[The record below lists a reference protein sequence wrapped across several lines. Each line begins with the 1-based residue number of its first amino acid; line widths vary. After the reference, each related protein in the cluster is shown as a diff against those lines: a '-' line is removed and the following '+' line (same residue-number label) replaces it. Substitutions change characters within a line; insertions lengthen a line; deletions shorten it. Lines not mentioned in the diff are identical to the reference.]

1 MKKLINDVQDVLD
14 EQLAGLAK
22 AHPSLTLHQDPVYVT
37 RADAPVAGKVALLS
51 GGGSGHEPM
60 HCGYIGQGMLS
71 GACPGEI
78 FTSPTPD
85 KIFECAMQ
93 VDGGEGVLLIIKN
106 YTGDILNFETAT
118 ELLHDSGVKVT
129 TVVIDDDVAVKDSL
143 YTAGRRGVANTVL
156 IEKLVGAAAERGD
169 SLDACAELGRKL
181 NNQGHSIGIA
191 LGACTVPAAG
201 KPSFTLADNE
211 MEFGVG
217 IHGEPGIDRRPF
229 SSLDQTVDEMFDT
242 LLVNGSYHRTLRF
255 WDYQQGSWQEEQ
267 QTKQPLQSGDRVIA
281 LVNNLGATPLS
292 ELYGVYNRLTT
303 RCQQAGL
310 TIERNLIGAY
320 CTSLDMTG
328 FSITLLKV
336 DDETLA
342 LWRLPRS
349 TPTRTPWLPAAFPTP
364 SPRSTPRPL
373 TGVNKEKAM
382 SLSRTQIVNWL
393 TRCGDIFSTEGEYLT
408 GLDREI
414 GDADH
419 GLNMNRGF
427 SKVVEK
433 LPAIADKDIGFI
445 LKNTGMTLLSSVG
458 GASGPLFGTF
468 FIRAAQA
475 TQARQSLTLEEL
487 YQMFRDGADGVISRG
502 KAEPGDKT
510 MCDVWVPVV
519 ESLRQSSEQNLSVP
533 VALEAASSIAESAA
547 QSTITMQ
554 ARKGRA
560 SYLGERSIGHQDP
573 GATSVMFM
581 MQMLA
586 LAAKE

>member
-22 AHPSLTLHQDPVYVT
+22 AHPSLTLYQDPVYVT

-93 VDGGEGVLLIIKN
+93 IDGGEGVLMIIKN

-217 IHGEPGIDRRPF
+217 IHGEPGIDRRSF

-242 LLVNGSYHRTLRF
+242 LLENGSYHRTLRF

-342 LWRLPRS
+342 LWDAPVH
-349 TPTRTPWLPAAFPTP
+349 TPAL
-364 SPRSTPRPL
+364 
-373 TGVNKEKAM
+373 
-382 SLSRTQIVNWL
+382 NW
-393 TRCGDIFSTEGEYLT
+393 
-408 GLDREI
+408 
-414 GDADH
+414 
-419 GLNMNRGF
+419 
-427 SKVVEK
+427 
-433 LPAIADKDIGFI
+433 
-445 LKNTGMTLLSSVG
+445 
-458 GASGPLFGTF
+458 
-468 FIRAAQA
+468 
-475 TQARQSLTLEEL
+475 
-487 YQMFRDGADGVISRG
+487 G
-502 KAEPGDKT
+502 K
-510 MCDVWVPVV
+510 
-519 ESLRQSSEQNLSVP
+519 
-533 VALEAASSIAESAA
+533 
-547 QSTITMQ
+547 
-554 ARKGRA
+554 
-560 SYLGERSIGHQDP
+560 
-573 GATSVMFM
+573 
-581 MQMLA
+581 
-586 LAAKE
+586 

>member
-342 LWRLPRS
+342 LWD
-349 TPTRTPWLPAAFPTP
+349 A
-364 SPRSTPRPL
+364 RSTPRPL

-393 TRCGDIFSTEGEYLT
+393 TRCGDIFSTESEYLT

>member
-201 KPSFTLADNE
+201 KPSLPWRIMRWSLASAFMVSRVLTAAPSLPLIKPSMKCSTPCWKMAHTIALCVSGIINKA
-211 MEFGVG
+211 VG
-217 IHGEPGIDRRPF
+217 RKNNKPNNR
-229 SSLDQTVDEMFDT
+229 SSL
-242 LLVNGSYHRTLRF
+242 
-255 WDYQQGSWQEEQ
+255 
-267 QTKQPLQSGDRVIA
+267 A
-281 LVNNLGATPLS
+281 
-292 ELYGVYNRLTT
+292 
-303 RCQQAGL
+303 
-310 TIERNLIGAY
+310 IG
-320 CTSLDMTG
+320 
-328 FSITLLKV
+328 
-336 DDETLA
+336 
-342 LWRLPRS
+342 
-349 TPTRTPWLPAAFPTP
+349 
-364 SPRSTPRPL
+364 
-373 TGVNKEKAM
+373 
-382 SLSRTQIVNWL
+382 
-393 TRCGDIFSTEGEYLT
+393 
-408 GLDREI
+408 
-414 GDADH
+414 
-419 GLNMNRGF
+419 
-427 SKVVEK
+427 
-433 LPAIADKDIGFI
+433 
-445 LKNTGMTLLSSVG
+445 
-458 GASGPLFGTF
+458 
-468 FIRAAQA
+468 
-475 TQARQSLTLEEL
+475 
-487 YQMFRDGADGVISRG
+487 
-502 KAEPGDKT
+502 
-510 MCDVWVPVV
+510 
-519 ESLRQSSEQNLSVP
+519 
-533 VALEAASSIAESAA
+533 
-547 QSTITMQ
+547 
-554 ARKGRA
+554 
-560 SYLGERSIGHQDP
+560 
-573 GATSVMFM
+573 
-581 MQMLA
+581 
-586 LAAKE
+586 

>member
-93 VDGGEGVLLIIKN
+93 IDGGEGVLLIIKN

-242 LLVNGSYHRTLRF
+242 LLENGSYHRTLRF
-255 WDYQQGSWQEEQ
+255 WDYQQGSWQEEP

-342 LWRLPRS
+342 FWDAL
-349 TPTRTPWLPAAFPTP
+349 
-364 SPRSTPRPL
+364 STPRPL

-393 TRCGDIFSTEGEYLT
+393 TRCGDIFSTESESLT

-468 FIRAAQA
+468 FIRAAQT

-519 ESLRQSSEQNLSVP
+519 ESLRQSCEQNLPVP
-533 VALEAASSIAESAA
+533 AALDAASSIAESAA